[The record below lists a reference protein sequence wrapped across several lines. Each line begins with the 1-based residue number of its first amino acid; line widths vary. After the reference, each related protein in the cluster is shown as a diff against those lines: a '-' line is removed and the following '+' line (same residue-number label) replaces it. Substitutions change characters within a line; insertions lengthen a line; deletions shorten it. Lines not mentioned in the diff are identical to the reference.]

1 VNELKHSEDQF
12 SALVG
17 QVMDQKLQLLEAK
30 LTAAITP
37 PLSPGG
43 VTAVQTPEVEPQTC
57 PLADHGG
64 GERGRRRPAEMV
76 VSLHPSLTLSLLL
89 PLCL

>member
-37 PLSPGG
+37 PLSPGR
-43 VTAVQTPEVEPQTC
+43 VTAVQTPEVQPQTRH
-57 PLADHGG
+57 LGAHR
-64 GERGRRRPAEMV
+64 GERGV
-76 VSLHPSLTLSLLL
+76 
-89 PLCL
+89 